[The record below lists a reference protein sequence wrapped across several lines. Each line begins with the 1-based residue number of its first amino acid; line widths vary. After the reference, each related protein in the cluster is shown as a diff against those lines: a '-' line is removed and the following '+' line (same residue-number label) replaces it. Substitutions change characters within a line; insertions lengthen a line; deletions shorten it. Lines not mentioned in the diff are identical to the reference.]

1 MMEERWGCTAGE
13 GVLAMYYTGM
23 GLGAFRRDI
32 LMSMRAGL
40 WK

>member
-1 MMEERWGCTAGE
+1 MEKEWGCTAGE
-13 GVLAMYYTGM
+13 GGLATCNTRM
-23 GLGAFRRDI
+23 GLGALSRGI